1 MIKKPIILF
10 ICMIVVLSLTAC
22 GFNKKIE
29 SKVTEKITE
38 GVINKVIGNEGEVKL
53 DEDNVTIESKNGEQL
68 SFGDIQWP
76 KGKAADLLP
85 EIKKGKITTAM
96 NSDETCGLVVEDIEK
111 KHFDEYIEMLK
122 DNRFTHS
129 QGEWSGEDY
138 EGFYANLA
146 KSDKKATV
154 TLTYTPSKKELIIS
168 LIISE

>member
-1 MIKKPIILF
+1 
-10 ICMIVVLSLTAC
+10 VVLSLTAC

-38 GVINKVIGNEGEVKL
+38 GVINKVIGSDGKVNL
-53 DEDNVTIESKNGEQL
+53 DGDNITIEGKDGEQL
-68 SFGDIQWP
+68 SFGDTQWP

-85 EIKKGKITTAM
+85 EIKKGKIITAM

-111 KHFDEYIEMLK
+111 KDYGEYIEMLK
-122 DNRFTHS
+122 DKRFTDS
-129 QGEWSGEDY
+129 EGEWSGEDY

-146 KSDKKATV
+146 NFDKKATV